1 MGQKIKKIER
11 KFNIEEYCEGEN
23 NHNHVWETKIDK
35 TNEASRTEN
44 NQNINNNKKESII
57 KFAQIKINSKI
68 KNLNN
73 KFQS

>member
-44 NQNINNNKKESII
+44 NQNISNNNTK
-57 KFAQIKINSKI
+57 
-68 KNLNN
+68 KNL
-73 KFQS
+73 